1 MIDYR
6 EQVESALRAV
16 AVTSPTSYAWFGRR
30 SRPLPRSVASALAPD
45 SAREILIDGLQSVL
59 YRSFYTQGRPVP
71 VSADGVPGLPDRA
84 FVEALSSANS
94 GTGGW
99 QPGWRLVRPE
109 RGTVLV
115 ERDGL
120 HVRVPVSDCRGV
132 DHDRGAGAPL
142 SVRRPKEIL
151 AGPTGFYTALGDIEP
166 SADRDG
172 IEVRV
177 YFNVCAEGAAPLVA
191 VCTRLLNEAEIP
203 FDLKI
208 AGDPAGFSRCD
219 AAVLYLDKAGF
230 GRGRESLRTIISTCA
245 PHLHGDPPAF
255 TKPLAAG
262 VAVGEH
268 RPGLG
273 PSFGTARCR
282 LVAEGIVAAHEN
294 GARRLPDRLGVVAR
308 LFAKHGIDID
318 VPYLA
323 PGSTGRYEL

>member
-1 MIDYR
+1 MINYR

-30 SRPLPRSVASALAPD
+30 SRPLPRSVSSALAPD

-59 YRSFYTQGRPVP
+59 YRSFYTQGGPVP
-71 VSADGVPGLPDRA
+71 VGADGVPGQPDRA
-84 FVEALSSANS
+84 FVEALSRANS

-99 QPGWRLVRPE
+99 QPGWRLVRLE
-109 RGTVLV
+109 RATALV
-115 ERDGL
+115 VRDRL

-132 DHDRGAGAPL
+132 DRDRRAGPPL

-151 AGPTGFYTALGDIEP
+151 AGSTGFYTALGDIEP
-166 SADRDG
+166 SADRED

-177 YFNVCAEGAAPLVA
+177 YFNVGAEGAASLVA
-191 VCTRLLNEAEIP
+191 VCTRLLNEAGIP
-203 FDLKI
+203 FDLKV

-219 AAVLYLDKAGF
+219 AAVLYLDNGGF
-230 GRGRESLRTIISTCA
+230 ERVREPLRTIVSMCA
-245 PHLHGDPPAF
+245 PHVHGDPPAF
-255 TKPLAAG
+255 TKPLADG

-282 LVAEGIVAAHEN
+282 LVAEGIVAGHEK
-294 GARRLPDRLGVVAR
+294 GARRLPDRLGAVAR

-323 PGSTGRYEL
+323 PGSAGRYEL